1 MTEQM
6 HESMTSL
13 IEESKLY
20 PQEKLAQI
28 KKGAKKLNIGI
39 PKENSTYENRVPLT
53 PKAVG
58 ALTAKGHKV
67 IVEPGTGEAAN
78 FSDEEYT
85 EAGANLATGTKEV
98 FQSDM
103 IVKVEF
109 PTVKE
114 ISWMHNRQTIIST
127 IHAEEKDI
135 KSRLELLNEKKAI
148 AVGYEFIEDKAGGL
162 PIVRAM
168 SEIAGVSV
176 ISIAAEYMS
185 TDNKG
190 AGIILG
196 GITGVPPTNVVII
209 GAGTVTEYAART
221 AIALGASVKI
231 FDRHLYK
238 LHRLKHILSAS
249 VFTSTIDQV
258 ALRKA
263 LTEADVVIGAV
274 RNEKGH
280 LDKIISEEMVKG
292 MKKGSV
298 IVDVSIDEGGCVET
312 SRPTNLNKPTFTKHG
327 VIHYCVPNIASK
339 YPRTSTKALSNIFTP
354 ILLGM
359 SNHGGVDEMIFENKW
374 FMKGVYAYKGFI
386 TNYHLSKKFGLRFK
400 DLNLLMAARF

>member
-1 MTEQM
+1 M
-6 HESMTSL
+6 HESVTTL
-13 IEESKLY
+13 IEETRIY
-20 PQEKLAQI
+20 PQEKLAPI
-28 KKGAKKLNIGI
+28 KKGAQQLNIGI
-39 PKENSTYENRVPLT
+39 PKETSTYENRVPLT

-58 ALTAKGHKV
+58 ALTANGHRV
-67 IVEPGTGEAAN
+67 IIESGTGVAAN

-85 EAGANLATGTKEV
+85 EAGANLASGAKEV
-98 FQSDM
+98 FKSDM

-109 PTVKE
+109 PTAEE
-114 ISWMHNRQTIIST
+114 IDWMTNKQTIIST
-127 IHAEEKDI
+127 IHAEEQDI
-135 KSRLELLNEKKAI
+135 KSRLELLNQKKAI
-148 AVGYEFIEDKAGGL
+148 AIGYEFIEDKVGGL

-176 ISIAAEYMS
+176 IPIAAEYMS
-185 TDNKG
+185 ADKKG
-190 AGIILG
+190 AGAILG

-209 GAGTVTEYAART
+209 GAGTVTEYASRT

-263 LTEADVVIGAV
+263 LLEADVVICAV
-274 RNEKGH
+274 RTEKGQVE
-280 LDKIISEEMVKG
+280 KIITEEMVMG
-292 MKKGSV
+292 MKKGTV
-298 IVDVSIDEGGCVET
+298 IVDVSIDEGGCVAT
-312 SRPTNLNKPTFTKHG
+312 SVPTNLKKPVFTKHG
-327 VIHYCVPNIASK
+327 VIHYCVPNIASR

-354 ILLGM
+354 ILNGI
-359 SNHGGVDEMIFENKW
+359 SNHGGVDQMIFENKW
-374 FMKGVYAYKGFI
+374 FMKGVYSYKGFM
-386 TNYHLSKKFGLRFK
+386 TNYHLANKFNLRFK